1 MGVGTQDKY
10 VRSSTLIL
18 KRMKI
23 LRKFAYLCWVP
34 TLAFA
39 KASAARDDGMDAN
52 DKLGKL
58 IDGFMEH
65 EAPMNQNNP
74 LKHKE
79 SIPWQSIK

>member
-1 MGVGTQDKY
+1 MV
-10 VRSSTLIL
+10 S
-18 KRMKI
+18 
-23 LRKFAYLCWVP
+23 FAHIFP
-34 TLAFA
+34 GSPRQAFGLP
-39 KASAARDDGMDAN
+39 RDDGMDAN